1 MKLIDFQILRQLKDI
16 SIDVT
21 RRKCKNTMGQMFCI
35 ECALVKK
42 TLLDWFN
49 KKYRT
54 QFLEMNYF
62 VKMQYEKNNSVNW
75 KNDKCVKCKMSLRVE
90 PTNFKASDDE
100 MPYGDFVIRFEHKF
114 KRNIYTNDQIK
125 ESHHLATL
133 ENYYD
138 IYQKSVSIST
148 GLLSMFNN
156 YNKRDEIKMEVS
168 EFIEENFANDFIN
181 EL

>member
-16 SIDVT
+16 SIDFS

-42 TLLDWFN
+42 TLLDWIN

-54 QFLEMNYF
+54 QFLEINYF
-62 VKMQYEKNNSVNW
+62 VKMQYEGNNSVNW
-75 KNDKCVKCKMSLRVE
+75 RNDKCVKCKMPLRVE

-100 MPYGDFVIRFEHKF
+100 MPYGDFVIRSEHKF
-114 KRNIYTNDQIK
+114 KRK
-125 ESHHLATL
+125 ESHHLTTL
-133 ENYYD
+133 ENYYG

-156 YNKRDEIKMEVS
+156 YNKRDEINMEVS
-168 EFIEENFANDFIN
+168 EFIEENFANDFID